1 MARPDRVSKG
11 RWSWVFFALLA
22 WLTLATG
29 CSGVL
34 QNIGARWATHKI
46 SAVFDLDDAQETAT
60 RAAVDRAIAS
70 APEVLGPRLDL
81 LVATVDRGLSKGLNE
96 QNMLVIERQVDILM
110 DKAVVWIVDEAA
122 PILATLRDEQIDHA
136 ERELDERLQETRDE
150 LNAPED
156 ERLRNRQEK
165 FVDAI
170 EKWTGR
176 LTDAQ
181 EMAIRVYVA
190 AMPDEAADRLRADEQ
205 RLAEIAEGLRQ
216 HPGAPAIRDLLWNA
230 WEQREDWGPGTRSA
244 EARRADGR
252 KTLFFVYDLL
262 DAKQRDQM
270 SERLHEMH
278 GTVKRLLGTAGE

>member
-1 MARPDRVSKG
+1 MPRPDRLPRN
-11 RWSWVFFALLA
+11 RWTWVPFFLLA
-22 WLTLATG
+22 SLTLATG

-46 SAVFDLDDAQETAT
+46 SAVFDLDDGQETAT
-60 RAAVDRAIAS
+60 RAAVDRAIVS

-81 LVATVDRGLSKGLNE
+81 LVATVDRALSKGLNE
-96 QNMLVIERQVDILM
+96 TNMLVIERQIDILM
-110 DKAVVWIVDEAA
+110 DKAVIWIVDEAA

-136 ERELDERLQETRDE
+136 QRELDERLQETRDE
-150 LNAPED
+150 FNAPED

-176 LTDAQ
+176 LSDAQ
-181 EMAIRVYVA
+181 EAAIRAYVA
-190 AMPDEAADRLRADEQ
+190 AMPDEAADRLQADEQ
-205 RLAEIAEGLRQ
+205 RLADIANGLRE

-230 WEQREDWGPGTRSA
+230 WKQREDWGPGTRSA
-244 EARRADGR
+244 EERRADGR

-262 DAKQRDQM
+262 DAKQRDHM

-278 GTVKRLLGTAGE
+278 ETVKRVLGTAGE

>member
-1 MARPDRVSKG
+1 MAHARRASRRARRVLG
-11 RWSWVFFALLA
+11 LLLLC
-22 WLTLATG
+22 WMTLGVG

-34 QNIGARWATHKI
+34 QNLGARWATHKI
-46 SAVFDLDDAQETAT
+46 SAVFDLDEAQEAAT

-81 LVATVDRGLSKGLNE
+81 LVATVDRALSKGLNE

-110 DKAVVWIVDEAA
+110 DKAVSWIVDEAA

-150 LNAPED
+150 LNAPKD
-156 ERLRNRQEK
+156 ERVRTRQDK

-170 EKWTGR
+170 GKWTGR

-181 EMAIRVYVA
+181 EGAIRAYVV
-190 AMPDEAADRLRADEQ
+190 AMPDEAPDRLRADEQ
-205 RLAEIAEGLRQ
+205 RLAVIADGLRE
-216 HPGAPAIRDLLWNA
+216 HPGAPAIHDLLWSA
-230 WEQREDWGPGTRSA
+230 WEQRGDWGPGTRSA
-244 EARRADGR
+244 EDRRADGR

-278 GTVKRLLGTAGE
+278 GTVKRLLGKAGE

>member
-1 MARPDRVSKG
+1 MPRPDR
-11 RWSWVFFALLA
+11 ALFVLLVC
-22 WLTLATG
+22 LTLATG
-29 CSGVL
+29 CSGML

-46 SAVFDLDDAQETAT
+46 SAVFDLDDAQQTAT
-60 RAAVDRAIAS
+60 RAAVDRAIVS

-81 LVATVDRGLSKGLNE
+81 LVATVDRALSKGLSE
-96 QNMLVIERQVDILM
+96 KNMLIIERQVDILM
-110 DKAVVWIVDEAA
+110 DKAVLWIVDEAA

-136 ERELDERLQETRDE
+136 QRELDERLEETRDE
-150 LNAPED
+150 LNAPEE
-156 ERLRNRQEK
+156 ERVRSRQEK

-176 LTDAQ
+176 LSDAQ
-181 EMAIRVYVA
+181 KAAIRTYVS

-205 RLAEIAEGLRQ
+205 RLADLADGLRQ

-230 WEQREDWGPGTRSA
+230 WKQREDWGPGTRSA
-244 EARRADGR
+244 EERRADGR

-262 DAKQRDQM
+262 DAKQRDHM

-278 GTVKRLLGTAGE
+278 EMVKRLLGTAGE

>member
-1 MARPDRVSKG
+1 M
-11 RWSWVFFALLA
+11 FFFLLA
-22 WLTLATG
+22 WLILATG

-34 QNIGARWATHKI
+34 QNIGARWVTHKI
-46 SAVFDLDDAQETAT
+46 SAVFDLDEAQETAT

-110 DKAVVWIVDEAA
+110 DKAVLWIVDEAA

-170 EKWTGR
+170 EKWSGR
-176 LTDAQ
+176 LSDAQ
-181 EMAIRVYVA
+181 ETAIRAYVA

-205 RLAEIAEGLRQ
+205 RLAEIADGLRE

-262 DAKQRDQM
+262 DAKQRDHM